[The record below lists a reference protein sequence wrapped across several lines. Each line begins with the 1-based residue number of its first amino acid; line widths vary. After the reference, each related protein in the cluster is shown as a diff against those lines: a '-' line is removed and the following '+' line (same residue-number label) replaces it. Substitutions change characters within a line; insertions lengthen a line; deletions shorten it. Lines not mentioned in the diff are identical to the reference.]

1 MSPLFLLPPQLMAK
15 RAPFFPRS
23 HAVPRV
29 DDRRVIP
36 GMIDGIR
43 DGLRWNNAPNADGP
57 HKTLDNPFVRW
68 RRLGLL
74 QRKISACIPA
84 GGKRSHPAI
93 SLSWQTKDPSR
104 RV

>member
-1 MSPLFLLPPQLMAK
+1 MPPLFLLPPQQMAK

-23 HAVPRV
+23 HGVPRV

-43 DGLRWNNAPNADGP
+43 DGLRWKDAPNADGP
-57 HKTLDNPFVRW
+57 HKTLSTPCVRW
-68 RRLGLL
+68 RRLGVF
-74 QRKISACIPA
+74 S
-84 GGKRSHPAI
+84 
-93 SLSWQTKDPSR
+93 SR